1 MTQSK
6 GAAPLWR
13 SPPLAWRRAAVSCE
27 LEGHTASAAALYIRI
42 CKKIE
47 RHGSLT
53 MASLFMLPQEKID
66 YVTDRL
72 FLTLGKLIPSVYQM
86 LLFSGEVRVLPF
98 LKELSKRNSQSIAKQ
113 REC

>member
-1 MTQSK
+1 M
-6 GAAPLWR
+6 P
-13 SPPLAWRRAAVSCE
+13 
-27 LEGHTASAAALYIRI
+27 
-42 CKKIE
+42 
-47 RHGSLT
+47 
-53 MASLFMLPQEKID
+53 SLFMLPQKNID

-72 FLTLGKLIPSVYQM
+72 FLALGKLIPSVYQM

>member
-1 MTQSK
+1 
-6 GAAPLWR
+6 
-13 SPPLAWRRAAVSCE
+13 
-27 LEGHTASAAALYIRI
+27 
-42 CKKIE
+42 
-47 RHGSLT
+47 

-66 YVTDRL
+66 YVTDRS

-98 LKELSKRNSQSIAKQ
+98 LTELSKRNSQSIAKQ

>member
-13 SPPLAWRRAAVSCE
+13 SPPLEWRRAAASCG
-27 LEGHTASAAALYIRI
+27 LEEHTASAAALYIRI

-53 MASLFMLPQEKID
+53 MASLFMLLQEKID

-72 FLTLGKLIPSVYQM
+72 FLTLGKLIPPVDQM
-86 LLFSGEVRVLPF
+86 LLFSGEVRVLP
-98 LKELSKRNSQSIAKQ
+98 LPQ
-113 REC
+113 RIEQA

>member
-1 MTQSK
+1 MQ
-6 GAAPLWR
+6 
-13 SPPLAWRRAAVSCE
+13 
-27 LEGHTASAAALYIRI
+27 
-42 CKKIE
+42 KIE

-53 MASLFMLPQEKID
+53 TASLFMLPQEKID

-72 FLTLGKLIPSVYQM
+72 FLALGKLIPSVYQM
-86 LLFSGEVRVLPF
+86 LLFSGEVHVLPF

>member
-1 MTQSK
+1 MEVPSARMEARCCLIRAG
-6 GAAPLWR
+6 GAYGICGCPLH
-13 SPPLAWRRAAVSCE
+13 P
-27 LEGHTASAAALYIRI
+27 HMQ
-42 CKKIE
+42 KIE
-47 RHGSLT
+47 GHGSLT

-72 FLTLGKLIPSVYQM
+72 FLTLGKLIPPVDQM

-98 LKELSKRNSQSIAKQ
+98 LKELSKRNSQSITKQ

>member
-1 MTQSK
+1 
-6 GAAPLWR
+6 
-13 SPPLAWRRAAVSCE
+13 
-27 LEGHTASAAALYIRI
+27 
-42 CKKIE
+42 
-47 RHGSLT
+47 

-72 FLTLGKLIPSVYQM
+72 FLALGKLIPPVDQM

-98 LKELSKRNSQSIAKQ
+98 LKELSKGNSQSIAKQ

>member
-1 MTQSK
+1 
-6 GAAPLWR
+6 
-13 SPPLAWRRAAVSCE
+13 
-27 LEGHTASAAALYIRI
+27 
-42 CKKIE
+42 
-47 RHGSLT
+47 

-66 YVTDRL
+66 YVIDRL
-72 FLTLGKLIPSVYQM
+72 FLALGKLIPSIYQM

>member
-1 MTQSK
+1 
-6 GAAPLWR
+6 
-13 SPPLAWRRAAVSCE
+13 
-27 LEGHTASAAALYIRI
+27 
-42 CKKIE
+42 
-47 RHGSLT
+47 
-53 MASLFMLPQEKID
+53 MASLFMLLQEKID

-72 FLTLGKLIPSVYQM
+72 FLALGQLIPSVYQM